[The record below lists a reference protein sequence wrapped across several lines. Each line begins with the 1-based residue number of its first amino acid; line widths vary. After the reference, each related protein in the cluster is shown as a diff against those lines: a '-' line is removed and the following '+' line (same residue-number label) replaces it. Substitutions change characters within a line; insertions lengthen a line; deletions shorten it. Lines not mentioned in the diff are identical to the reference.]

1 MSESDFRKPLTIDST
16 QVSGNLTNFPVTV
29 HLKNDSDLSNNAQSS
44 GDDIRFKDS
53 NGNQL
58 SHEIESYDGS
68 TGTLWAHVKIPSLS
82 SSSDTTIFI
91 FYGDA
96 NASNQQNAS
105 DVWTDGYEAVYHL
118 NEKASGTGTADVY
131 QDSTANN
138 NDGDDFVSASGQGGQ
153 INEGQEF
160 DGVDDFIQA
169 PDYGDLS
176 DWTLELWLNPTDW
189 TPGDIQTF
197 FFDAVVQGGEI
208 SFRIR
213 DDSGQNRIE
222 IGGGAALGGHLNFNV
237 SGVTGW
243 HSVAYTQDRDSNTRL
258 GYFDGAQY
266 GSFTSTNV
274 ADLDGTDVTIGGN
287 GKNIRFY
294 DGLIDEV
301 RISSITRSPAAISTT
316 FNNLDDPLSFF
327 TVGTQSRLASAS
339 VAGAADKSAT
349 KTLTATTATDLAGT
363 GDETAAAT
371 LTATEATALAGAAD
385 ESAAGKTVTLGAS
398 DLAGR
403 ADQSAA
409 GTRRIPGASTQA
421 GQADIRAGGIKTRS
435 ASAGLAGQADQS
447 VAGLRVIPAAVNFA
461 GRADKTP
468 VGTLI
473 RTASAEVAG
482 AGDKTAIETQ
492 TRSVTTRFKGA
503 ADMSVTVD
511 VFTGVEIIRVAEQT
525 IIRELT
531 ADSQD
536 LDL

>member
-316 FNNLDDPLSFF
+316 FNNLDDPLRFLLSAHSPVLRRRRSLEPL
-327 TVGTQSRLASAS
+327 TNQRLKHSLQPPLQTSRAL
-339 VAGAADKSAT
+339 AT
-349 KTLTATTATDLAGT
+349 KRRQRHSPRRRRPHSQ
-363 GDETAAAT
+363 
-371 LTATEATALAGAAD
+371 ALPMSPRL
-385 ESAAGKTVTLGAS
+385 EKRS
-398 DLAGR
+398 
-403 ADQSAA
+403 
-409 GTRRIPGASTQA
+409 
-421 GQADIRAGGIKTRS
+421 RS
-435 ASAGLAGQADQS
+435 ARQTL
-447 VAGLRVIPAAVNFA
+447 
-461 GRADKTP
+461 P
-468 VGTLI
+468 VGLTSRRPGRDGFLARQRKPVR
-473 RTASAEVAG
+473 RTSEQAVSRRDLPARASPV
-482 AGDKTAIETQ
+482 KPTS
-492 TRSVTTRFKGA
+492 RWP
-503 ADMSVTVD
+503 
-511 VFTGVEIIRVAEQT
+511 
-525 IIRELT
+525 
-531 ADSQD
+531 DSESYRRR
-536 LDL
+536 